1 MHRITL
7 EEARAAQRT
16 ATHALQ
22 RLGSVASIGIVRTGT
37 GYALKVNVREAV
49 DIPVR
54 IDGVPVRVEVT
65 GPVHPLSRGR
75 PAA

>member
-7 EEARAAQRT
+7 DEARAAQRT
-16 ATHALQ
+16 AMQSLQ
-22 RLGSVASIGIVRTGT
+22 GLGRAASVGIVRAGA
-37 GYALKVNVREAV
+37 GYALKVNVREAI
-49 DIPVR
+49 DLPVQ

-65 GPVHPLSRGR
+65 GAARPLSRGR